1 MSGSLYQYTP
11 YQGSGQPESPGQA
24 FRSGFAGG
32 QAIETNAMRMDE
44 MRQLAQMR
52 ELQEQRAQEA
62 NQRQTAE
69 AKRNAQLFPLQLQQ
83 AEFNLQQ
90 AQRLGP
96 IAVQQAQFNLDRL
109 RRAYANEQATGTA
122 VTGYLR
128 DLAPPPAQAPTPAVP
143 AAAPQAAPNPA
154 TYFIPFQAPT
164 PAAPAA
170 APATPAAP
178 TAVTPGPQ
186 TELRPSWMSPAPYA
200 RAPGMPA
207 GVQLASAGLSDYTGM
222 PTGYQP
228 APNGAEEEAFANIPR
243 VPARPA
249 FPEFPAPPVG
259 MPERSAVQPSITGAG
274 GTVYP
279 FAQPTDNDPVIFG
292 RPLSSYTLQEL
303 ERLQPGATPVLRSA
317 GRGAATGTAGGAR
330 RFDPETGAIIQT
342 PQDAIGQRI
351 AVLRARTA
359 EPFPEEPLTA
369 APAAAVSATAPAP
382 AAASAAAPAAAAAAP
397 GTQVAPTGPAAAAA
411 PGTQEAPTREAGVTP
426 PGERNFQQI
435 QEDIANRINRLT
447 QEAPAPVS
455 PLDAVQVNREEQVLS
470 GTVQTLAAREQAL
483 VARERDLNARVQLA
497 QRLAQSN
504 PQAAMQIAQAVTAER
519 NQIIID
525 RNAIAVERQA
535 ANLLQ
540 ANLNGR
546 RAIISAASGN
556 FEPLARDIH
565 IASGNVLRLRQRQD
579 GNFDILGGP
588 NERDPLATNVSR
600 DQMIA
605 YGRQLYD
612 NNYRT
617 QMEAIRTR
625 GTEVRR
631 AVMDA
636 AIKGLEESFT
646 QQAAAS
652 REIAVN
658 RAKAAAEAANRSPN
672 VQARLSTDGNTITYT
687 DAAGVVPDRI
697 LRLTQQDIR
706 GQRVW
711 VFVPVEAAPRPT
723 Q

>member
-24 FRSGFAGG
+24 FRSGFVGG

-52 ELQEQRAQEA
+52 EFENQRAQEA

-69 AKRNAQLFPLQLQQ
+69 AKRNAQLFPVQLQA

-96 IAVQQAQFNLDRL
+96 LAVQRAQFDLDRL

-128 DLAPPPAQAPTPAVP
+128 DLAPPPAQAPTPAAP
-143 AAAPQAAPNPA
+143 AAAPQATPDPS

-164 PAAPAA
+164 PTAPAA
-170 APATPAAP
+170 APAAPAAP
-178 TAVTPGPQ
+178 AAATPGPGAS
-186 TELRPSWMSPAPYA
+186 TYFPNLDLDR
-200 RAPGMPA
+200 RFA
-207 GVQLASAGLSDYTGM
+207 GVSVPGTTQLASATLSDYTGM

-228 APNGAEEEAFANIPR
+228 APEGAEGAPQPEAAAYTGRRTSEFTDVELRNTLRAAMPGGGG
-243 VPARPA
+243 PA
-249 FPEFPAPPVG
+249 
-259 MPERSAVQPSITGAG
+259 
-274 GTVYP
+274 
-279 FAQPTDNDPVIFG
+279 
-292 RPLSSYTLQEL
+292 
-303 ERLQPGATPVLRSA
+303 
-317 GRGAATGTAGGAR
+317 TAGLAALSPEVREDLLREVRIEVAR
-330 RFDPETGAIIQT
+330 RGGETALSTRPGVRT
-342 PQDAIGQRI
+342 PPPASTRVFPSG
-351 AVLRARTA
+351 LA
-359 EPFPEEPLTA
+359 ETVPEEVT
-369 APAAAVSATAPAP
+369 PAAATAAATAPAT
-382 AAASAAAPAAAAAAP
+382 AATGATPSAAAP
-397 GTQVAPTGPAAAAA
+397 GTQVAPVGPAPATPAAAAA
-411 PGTQEAPTREAGVTP
+411 PGAQATPTREAGVTP

-447 QEAPAPVS
+447 QEAPAPLS
-455 PLDAVQVNREEQVLS
+455 PLDAVQVNREEQALS
-470 GTVQTLAAREQAL
+470 ATTQGLAAREQAL
-483 VARERDLNARVQLA
+483 VARERDLNARIQLA

-504 PQAAMQIAQAVTAER
+504 PQAAMQLAQAITAER
-519 NQIIID
+519 NQLIID

-535 ANLLQ
+535 ASLVQ

-588 NERDPLATNVSR
+588 NEREPLATNVSR

-617 QMEAIRTR
+617 QMDAIRTR
-625 GTEVRR
+625 ATEVRR

-652 REIAVN
+652 REIAVE
-658 RAKAAAEAANRSPN
+658 RAKAAAQAANRSPN
-672 VQARLSTDGNTITYT
+672 IQARLNADGTTITYT

-697 LRLTQQDIR
+697 LRLTEQNIR

-711 VFVPVEAAPRPT
+711 VYVPVEAAPRPT